1 MNNFQFYS
9 PTRFIFGKEEEKN
22 AGAYAAALGAKRVM
36 VLHYGTDLEFEALLI
51 QRVFHSLAE
60 AGLEYLD
67 FSNIKP
73 NPAFSRAEEGKE
85 IALAEKIDLLL
96 AVGGGSVMDTA
107 KYIAVAALYKGEGT
121 VWDNFFM
128 KKNTVSAALPVA
140 CIPTIS
146 GTGSEGSMS
155 CVITN
160 GILKRS
166 LNDDKIRPAFTIMN
180 PELTF
185 TLPAFQTA
193 SAGVDIMAHV
203 HERYF
208 TKSSENYL
216 TDNLGESVFRTV
228 IKYLPMALEEPTNYN
243 ARAQLMWAAN
253 LAHNDTCGVG
263 RIVDGVVHGIQSEIG
278 GMYDSAHG
286 AGVAC
291 VTPGWMKYVY
301 REDPRRFIRYFNQV
315 WGMEVDPYDP
325 EGMIEEGIKR
335 QKDFYRQAGIPV
347 HYAELGVREEDI
359 PQLAST
365 VRKGPD
371 GLAGNFK
378 KLSVQD
384 IINIYALFK

>member
-9 PTRFIFGKEEEKN
+9 PTRFIFGKGEEN
-22 AGAYAAALGAKRVM
+22 NVGMYAVQKGAKRVM
-36 VLHYGTDLEFEALLI
+36 VLHYGTSLEFETTLI
-51 QRVFHSLAE
+51 ERVFKSLKE
-60 AGLEYLD
+60 AGIEYVD
-67 FSNIKP
+67 FDGIKP
-73 NPAFSRAEEGKE
+73 NPALERAEEGKQTAIE
-85 IALAEKIDLLL
+85 EQIDLLL

-107 KYIAVAALYKGEGT
+107 KYIAVAALYTGEGT
-121 VWDNFFM
+121 VWDTFFL
-128 KKNTVSAALPVA
+128 KKTPVTAALPVA

-166 LNDDKIRPAFTIMN
+166 LNDDMIRPVFTIMN
-180 PELTF
+180 PELNYS
-185 TLPAFQTA
+185 LPPFQTA

-208 TKSSENYL
+208 TRSGENYL
-216 TDNLGESVFRTV
+216 TDNLGEAVFRTV
-228 IKYLPMALEEPTNYN
+228 IKYLPIALEEPNNYN
-243 ARAQLMWAAN
+243 ARAHLMWAAN

-263 RIVDGVVHGIQSEIG
+263 RVVDGVVHGIQSEIG

-291 VTPGWMKYVY
+291 ITPGWMKYVY
-301 REDPRRFIRYFNQV
+301 KEDPRRFVRYFNQV
-315 WGMEVDPYDP
+315 WGMEMDPYDP
-325 EGMIEEGIKR
+325 EGMIEEGIER
-335 QKDFYRQAGIPV
+335 QKNFYKQVEIPV
-347 HYAELGVREEDI
+347 HYDKLGVKEKDI
-359 PQLAST
+359 PALAAS
-365 VRKGPD
+365 VRRGPD

-378 KLSVQD
+378 KLDTQD